1 MYLQRFIQVYWQ
13 NLLNRH
19 LLSSD
24 GCFAIGDGPKLC
36 MVESD
41 KDYIH
46 SIKIK
51 VNSLDNAREFLSSRG
66 LLGQDKK
73 FSIILNTV
81 KTFGILFEILEA
93 E

>member
-1 MYLQRFIQVYWQ
+1 
-13 NLLNRH
+13 
-19 LLSSD
+19 
-24 GCFAIGDGPKLC
+24 
-36 MVESD
+36 VESD

-51 VNSLDNAREFLSSRG
+51 VKSLDNAREFLSSRG

-73 FSIILNTV
+73 HSITLNPD

>member
-1 MYLQRFIQVYWQ
+1 
-13 NLLNRH
+13 
-19 LLSSD
+19 
-24 GCFAIGDGPKLC
+24 

-51 VNSLDNAREFLSSRG
+51 VKSLGNARIFLSSRG
-66 LLGQDKK
+66 LLGQDKGH
-73 FSIILNTV
+73 SIKLDTN